1 MHPRLHNIYK
11 YDMYVHYAR
20 ISVWTKSMKR
30 LQKEVEILLIACS
43 KFACKKLS
51 KLDLDSH

>member
-11 YDMYVHYAR
+11 YDMYVHHAR

-30 LQKEVEILLIACS
+30 LLKDVEILLIDCS
-43 KFACKKLS
+43 KFALKKYLS
-51 KLDLDSH
+51 WI